1 VRTRPVRYN
10 RQVDKGGQTVS
21 ATEFAELTGVSRERL
36 RTWERR
42 FGFPRPARVAHG
54 PRRYALADAAR
65 VVAVRRAAE
74 GGVPLP
80 RAIAEA
86 AVARSAVDGV
96 SEATLASTTAVAPIP
111 VVLVTGPEPLRVAYV
126 NASLQAL
133 DGALG
138 PGARLDA
145 LPWFLGSDLERT
157 LHTLF
162 AGDTAALECAHP
174 AWSGSGVIERS
185 VAYRLPAGPGE
196 PPAVALVGID
206 RDQERRARRELGEL
220 QEELS
225 RMRVRE
231 HRRQRWLAL
240 AASLA
245 ERFQRDTGEA
255 LLAATVDTLVRRLG
269 AVDAG
274 VALYVAGQLALGTTS
289 RGRLGSHM
297 VTVTRYDDLAAL
309 MQRSTPEWL
318 APATAS
324 AFGVSA
330 GLHCL
335 AVPIGVVGERLGV
348 LLIVFD
354 EHAELDEDIRNV
366 LTVVAAGLGFVVLRD
381 RLVAGGRDEPE
392 TGGAAGGPR
401 G

>member
-1 VRTRPVRYN
+1 VHTRRLRYN
-10 RQVDKGGQTVS
+10 NQVDKGGQTVS

-42 FGFPRPARVAHG
+42 FGFPLPARVAHG
-54 PRRYALADAAR
+54 PRRYAVADAAR

-74 GGVPLP
+74 QGVPLP
-80 RAIAEA
+80 RAIADASDALATVE
-86 AVARSAVDGV
+86 VSA
-96 SEATLASTTAVAPIP
+96 ATLAATAAVAPIP
-111 VVLVTGPEPLRVAYV
+111 VVLVTGPEPLHIAWV
-126 NASLQAL
+126 NGSLQAL
-133 DGALG
+133 DEAIA
-138 PGARLDA
+138 PGIRLDA

-174 AWSGSGVIERS
+174 AWSGSGAIERS

-206 RDQERRARRELGEL
+206 RDEERRARRELGEV
-220 QEELS
+220 QQELS
-225 RMRVRE
+225 RVRVRE
-231 HRRQRWLAL
+231 QRRQRWLAL

-255 LLAATVDTLVRRLG
+255 LLGATVDTLVRRLG

-289 RGRLGSHM
+289 RSLLGPHM
-297 VTVTRYDDLAAL
+297 VTVTRYDDLATL

-324 AFGVSA
+324 AFGVHA

-354 EHAELDEDIRNV
+354 QPAELDEDIRNV

-381 RLVAGGRDEPE
+381 RLVAGGRDGE
-392 TGGAAGGPR
+392 ADAGG
-401 G
+401 GG